1 MNTPGH
7 STGWRPWLAAAL
19 MVPLLLVAMMLGFF
33 LFLAV
38 LGLAAVF
45 AIGMAV
51 RLWWLRRQLH
61 RSGAPTV
68 LDAEYVVVRERIT
81 HDPRHD

>member
-45 AIGMAV
+45 TIGMAV
-51 RLWWLRRQLH
+51 RLWWLRRQLR

-81 HDPRHD
+81 RDPRRH